1 MVCTAF
7 KASADN
13 LSQTSFGDLQQMRT
27 KIEQLYLTM
36 ASILK
41 HLQGASNFKD
51 QTDVFYTQFLF
62 LFRLVTFLLCK

>member
-27 KIEQLYLTM
+27 KIEQLYQTM

-41 HLQGASNFKD
+41 HLQGA
-51 QTDVFYTQFLF
+51 
-62 LFRLVTFLLCK
+62 